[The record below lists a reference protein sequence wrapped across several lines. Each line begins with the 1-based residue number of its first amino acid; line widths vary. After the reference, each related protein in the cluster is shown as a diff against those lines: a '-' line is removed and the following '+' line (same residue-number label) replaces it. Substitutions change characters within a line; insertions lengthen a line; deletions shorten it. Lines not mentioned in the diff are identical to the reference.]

1 MKRFLFIILAIGFCA
16 ASLTSCKRKC
26 DHTWERTANYDT
38 HTAVDKCS
46 LCDETRM
53 YTDPEA
59 MAGDVQLPSVPTIF
73 PLAPP
78 HLAVIC
84 DETAVY
90 AWRGTSSWMTVDAD
104 GMGSGIESDSPH
116 PLQCKDSLPIL
127 EITKKSTISLRFE
140 AAPSKITVKR
150 YKSSTTDYDDFDKI
164 EVNGTSFEAK
174 SGDYVYEIIASWN
187 GTDYNG
193 TVYYAFKTEK

>member
-1 MKRFLFIILAIGFCA
+1 MKRFLFIILALCFCA

-26 DHTWERTANYDT
+26 DHDWDRAANYDA

-53 YTDPEA
+53 YTDSDA
-59 MAGDVQLPSVPTIF
+59 MEGDVQLPSVPTIF

-78 HLAVIC
+78 YLSVIG
-84 DETAVY
+84 DNNAVY

-127 EITKKSTISLRFE
+127 EIAKKSTITLRFE

-150 YKSSTTDYDDFDKI
+150 YKSSTTDYDDFDEI
-164 EVNGTSFEAK
+164 EVNGASFEAK

>member
-1 MKRFLFIILAIGFCA
+1 MKRFLFIILALCLCLT
-16 ASLTSCKRKC
+16 SLVSCKRKC
-26 DHTWERTANYDT
+26 DHDWERAANYDA

-53 YTDPEA
+53 YTDSDAMEA
-59 MAGDVQLPSVPTIF
+59 DVQLPSVPTIF

-78 HLAVIC
+78 YLSVIG
-84 DETAVY
+84 DNNAVY

-127 EITKKSTISLRFE
+127 EIVKKSTITLRFE

-150 YKSSTTDYDDFDKI
+150 YKSSTTDYDDFDEI
-164 EVNGTSFEAK
+164 EVNDTSFEAK

-187 GTDYNG
+187 GTDYSG

>member
-26 DHTWERTANYDT
+26 DHTWERTANYDA

-73 PLAPP
+73 PLALP

-90 AWRGTSSWMTVDAD
+90 AWRGTSSWMTVVAE

-116 PLQCKDSLPIL
+116 PLQYKDSLPIL

-150 YKSSTTDYDDFDKI
+150 YKSSTTDYDDFNEI

>member
-1 MKRFLFIILAIGFCA
+1 MKRFLFIILALGFCA

-26 DHTWERTANYDT
+26 DHTWERTANYDA

-78 HLAVIC
+78 YLAVIC

-150 YKSSTTDYDDFDKI
+150 YKSSTTDYDDFNEI

>member
-1 MKRFLFIILAIGFCA
+1 MKQFLFIILALCFCA

-26 DHTWERTANYDT
+26 DHTWERAANYDA

-78 HLAVIC
+78 YLAVIC
-84 DETAVY
+84 DEPAVY

-150 YKSSTTDYDDFDKI
+150 YKSSTTDYDDFDEI
-164 EVNGTSFEAK
+164 EVNGASFEAK